1 MGQGNLTM
9 RKCTKKPGAFE
20 CEEIEL
26 LGVQLE
32 ACYCESDLCNK
43 DQWCTCGLKC
53 QTCLGED
60 GACLDSIDNGIS
72 SYCLK
77 GQSCA
82 YVHRGNFSWIDLELF
97 IFIESI
103 SEGDHGV
110 SVSRRCDK
118 LPESGE
124 TCEDISEKGVSTYNK
139 CNCCVV
145 NAYIYVSYSMMDT
158 FVTVMNLIVTK
169 MSNVLVAMIKVQPQP
184 QQLKVQPQQS
194 FQTMA

>member
-1 MGQGNLTM
+1 M

-43 DQWCTCGLKC
+43 DQGCTCGLKC

-82 YVHRGNFSWIDLELF
+82 YVHQGKLSWGPWNCSSLLNPISDL
-97 IFIESI
+97 
-103 SEGDHGV
+103 DHGV

-124 TCEDISEKGVSTYNK
+124 TCEDVSEEGVSVMNVMIIK
-139 CNCCVV
+139 E
-145 NAYIYVSYSMMDT
+145 NAYIYSYSIMDT

-169 MSNVLVAMIKVQPQP
+169 MSNVLVTMIKVQPQP
-184 QQLKVQPQQS
+184 QLQQPI
-194 FQTMA
+194 QTMA

>member
-1 MGQGNLTM
+1 MMQIMEWKLIVLKRRFVLSIMQVTLNKIQLKKYSINIIFKVGQGNLTM

-43 DQWCTCGLKC
+43 DQGCTCGLKC

-60 GACLDSIDNGIS
+60 GACLEPNDNGIT

-82 YVHRGNFSWIDLELF
+82 YVHQGNFSWIDLELF
-97 IFIESI
+97 IFIKFYFRF
-103 SEGDHGV
+103 GPW
-110 SVSRRCDK
+110 SVSFK
-118 LPESGE
+118 
-124 TCEDISEKGVSTYNK
+124 
-139 CNCCVV
+139 
-145 NAYIYVSYSMMDT
+145 
-158 FVTVMNLIVTK
+158 K
-169 MSNVLVAMIKVQPQP
+169 M
-184 QQLKVQPQQS
+184 
-194 FQTMA
+194 